1 MSAVEV
7 GGAWTERPSILA
19 APALEASAERR
30 SLLILKWFLLS
41 LKRQF
46 YIGGG
51 EALKKPFNPFLGEL
65 FIADYTDGDATA
77 HLVTEQVSHH
87 PPITAA
93 YMWDEA
99 HGIHGSG
106 YFRVEMVFNSG
117 FGSGAGSGLGID
129 LRQYGHAV
137 IHIDR
142 FDEDYLIPAARA
154 RVKGFLSG
162 QLYPELIGT
171 SHIVSSS
178 GFISEIQFSPPA
190 KSGGWLKWP
199 RFGGGKDQ
207 RNLFKAVLYRRD
219 DPKKTPIYV
228 VAGQWSGAFTITHCD
243 SGRVIEN
250 VDLSAGTPA
259 VPAETL
265 PVEEMD
271 PFETRRAW
279 RPVIEAIRKDDMADT
294 SRQKARLEDAQREK
308 RTVEERNGAKWEPL
322 FFRKLEGKY
331 ELFEKLGSATSW
343 PLEQERTDGVWI
355 VDEQKVQKMKRPFR
369 PDSTLVE

>member
-19 APALEASAERR
+19 APALEASAEKR

-51 EALKKPFNPFLGEL
+51 ESLKKPLNPFLGEL

-93 YMWDEA
+93 YMWDEV

-117 FGSGAGSGLGID
+117 FDSGATSGLGID
-129 LRQYGHAV
+129 LRQYGHAL

-142 FDEDYLIPAARA
+142 FDEDYLIPAPQA

-190 KSGGWLKWP
+190 KSSGWFKWP

-207 RNLFKAVLYRRD
+207 RNLFNATIYRRD
-219 DPKKTPIYV
+219 DLKKTPLYV
-228 VAGQWSGAFTITHCD
+228 VAGKWSDAFTITHCD
-243 SGRVIEN
+243 SGRVIEK

-259 VPAETL
+259 VPADTL
-265 PVEEMD
+265 TAEEMD

-279 RPVIEAIRKDDMADT
+279 RPVIEAIRKGDMADT

-308 RTVEERNGAKWEPL
+308 RTVEERSGAKWEPL
-322 FFRKLEGKY
+322 FFQKLEGKN

-343 PLEQERTDGVWI
+343 PLEQERTEGVW
-355 VDEQKVQKMKRPFR
+355 VVNEQKVQKMKRPFR
-369 PDSTLVE
+369 PGLTPVE

>member
-1 MSAVEV
+1 M
-7 GGAWTERPSILA
+7 
-19 APALEASAERR
+19 
-30 SLLILKWFLLS
+30 
-41 LKRQF
+41 
-46 YIGGG
+46 
-51 EALKKPFNPFLGEL
+51 
-65 FIADYTDGDATA
+65 
-77 HLVTEQVSHH
+77 
-87 PPITAA
+87 
-93 YMWDEA
+93 
-99 HGIHGSG
+99 
-106 YFRVEMVFNSG
+106 
-117 FGSGAGSGLGID
+117 
-129 LRQYGHAV
+129 
-137 IHIDR
+137 
-142 FDEDYLIPAARA
+142 
-154 RVKGFLSG
+154 
-162 QLYPELIGT
+162 
-171 SHIVSSS
+171 SSS

-259 VPAETL
+259 VPAEIL

-279 RPVIEAIRKDDMADT
+279 RPVIEAIRKGDMADT
-294 SRQKARLEDAQREK
+294 SRHKARLEDAQREK

-369 PDSTLVE
+369 PDSILVE